1 MAEEPAEMTEEEMV
15 EAAIRAGEEA
25 ADNDFK
31 LKFEK
36 VEAELAEA
44 REQLAA
50 AEEAK
55 TAAEAK
61 AADAVNRHARLQAD
75 WENYRRR
82 TAQER
87 LMSAPVQPRSWSRL
101 CCRSLTIWSARSIA
115 RSQEMAEDFKQFV
128 DGVDAV
134 RSKLLGVFDR
144 DRANR
149 PQGRGV

>member
-1 MAEEPAEMTEEEMV
+1 MADETEEMTEEEMV

-31 LKFEK
+31 LKYEK
-36 VEAELAEA
+36 ATAELAEV

-50 AEEAK
+50 AEDARE
-55 TAAEAK
+55 AAESK

-87 LMSAPVQPRSWSRL
+87 LEER
-101 CCRSLTIWSARSIA
+101 ARA
-115 RSQEMAEDFKQFV
+115 TE
-128 DGVDAV
+128 
-134 RSKLLGVFDR
+134 
-144 DRANR
+144 
-149 PQGRGV
+149 